1 MSDKSL
7 LPRRIAGRNV
17 EKSPLGVHARI
28 SPVTSVVPR
37 SWCHASLEAA
47 VNLDPLGSNARVVK
61 TCCTTATAVAAV
73 AAYIIVDDR
82 SFAPAQP
89 MQPARGNPRVPSPEP
104 LRPFTPP
111 DLSSIPHMDDTPLHN
126 GSGNNNLGGGN
137 TANRAND
144 GGEEETTGPYI
155 VGSPIDLGDID
166 NVDNIGLRLD
176 PITRSSRRRMR
187 EHIELQET
195 GSPDSD
201 VGPVRAENG
210 GSQGDDQPAAQQND
224 GEERII
230 FVNAP
235 HQPAKYKNNHIT
247 TAKYS
252 FLTFIP
258 LFLFEQFRRYSNCFF
273 LFIALMQQIPD
284 VSPTGRWTT
293 LVPLIFILSLSA
305 LKEIVEDV
313 KRHRADDEIN
323 MSEVE
328 VLRDGRWQWIQWR
341 AVAVGDVVKV
351 HNNTFF
357 PADLILLSSSE
368 PQGMSFI
375 ETANLDGE
383 TNLKIRQAHS
393 DTANLLDTA
402 ELTNFRA
409 NIQCEPPNRHLYEF
423 HGVLRETNKQSVA
436 LGPDQLLLRG
446 AVLRNTRW
454 VFGVVIYTGH
464 DTKLMQNNTT
474 TAPLKR
480 SSLDRVINTQTLMLF
495 FILLLLCIL
504 STIFNVVWTNANKDG
519 LWYLG
524 LKEEMSKNFIFN
536 LLTFIIL
543 FNNLIPISLQVTL
556 EVVRFVQATFINMD
570 IEMYHPETDTP
581 AMARTSNLNE
591 ELGIVKYIFTDK
603 TGTLTKNVMEFKRC
617 SVGGRLYD
625 LPNPL
630 NGTSDESTSDSS
642 CELIKDIMEGRSVR
656 DLSNPIDKKK
666 AEHAKILHEFMVMLS
681 VCHTVI
687 PEKIDDSLF
696 YHAASPDER
705 ALVDGARKFNYVFDT
720 RTPNYVEIVALGETQ
735 RYEILNVIEFTSARK
750 RMSVIV
756 KTPEGKIKIFCK
768 GADSVIYERLMS
780 ASLETSDLD
789 SEHVDDFRETT
800 LEHLENFATDGL
812 RTLCFAVADIPENVY
827 QWWRESYHK
836 ASISLRNRESML
848 EQSANF
854 IESKLTLLGATAIE
868 DQLQDQVPETIQ
880 AFIQADI
887 YVWVLTGDK
896 QETAINIG
904 YSCKLI
910 THGMPLYIINE
921 TSLDKTREVII
932 QRCLDFGID
941 LKCQNDVALIID
953 GSTLDY
959 ALSCDIRME
968 FLELCSACKVVICC
982 RVSPI
987 QKAEVVDLI
996 TSNKKAVTLAIGDGA
1011 NDVAM
1016 IQKAH
1021 IGVGISGVEGLQA
1034 ACASDYSI
1042 AQFRFLKRLLFV
1054 HGSWNYSRMCKLI
1067 LYSFYKNICLYV
1079 IELWFA
1085 IYSGWS
1091 GQILFERWSIGLYNV
1106 VFTAAPPLAMGLF
1119 DKVCSAETHLAHP
1132 GLYATKNNG
1141 GSSFNIKVFWV
1152 WIINALIHS
1161 SLLYWLP
1168 LMALKQDVAWANG
1181 RDGGYLLLG
1190 NFVYTYVV
1198 VTVCAKAGLI
1208 INSWTWV
1215 THLATWGSIIL
1226 WFLFILIYSNFWPVL
1241 NVGAVMLGNDKML
1254 FSSPVF
1260 WLGLIL
1266 IPIAVLL
1273 LDVTVKAVKNTVWKS
1288 VTEAAR
1294 ENEIRKSDP
1303 GDIFN
1308 NQDYRSS
1315 LTETA
1320 RLLKNVKSVFTRR
1333 SNAASR
1339 VSVEVE
1345 LSQINELRPLLLRM
1359 LRDADGF
1366 AFSQEEGGSVTQTD
1380 VIRAYDTNLPKPGG
1394 M

>member
-1 MSDKSL
+1 MRATRDY
-7 LPRRIAGRNV
+7 
-17 EKSPLGVHARI
+17 AR
-28 SPVTSVVPR
+28 
-37 SWCHASLEAA
+37 
-47 VNLDPLGSNARVVK
+47 
-61 TCCTTATAVAAV
+61 
-73 AAYIIVDDR
+73 
-82 SFAPAQP
+82 APAQS
-89 MQPARGNPRVPSPEP
+89 MQPTARGNPRLPSPGP

-111 DLSSIPHMDDTPLHN
+111 DLSSIPHMDGTPLHN
-126 GSGNNNLGGGN
+126 SNDSNGNNNNNNNNNNNAHNSG
-137 TANRAND
+137 ASPASNRAND
-144 GGEEETTGPYI
+144 GAQEPTGPFI
-155 VGSPIDLGDID
+155 IGSPIDLGDID

-176 PITRSSRRRMR
+176 PAVRGRRRTR
-187 EHIELQET
+187 EHIELRET
-195 GSPDSD
+195 DLPESTSE

-210 GSQGDDQPAAQQND
+210 GSQGEDQPPTQHGDN
-224 GEERII
+224 EERVI

-252 FLTFIP
+252 FLSFVP

-284 VSPTGRWTT
+284 VSPTGRYTT
-293 LVPLIFILSLSA
+293 LVPLIFILSVSA
-305 LKEIVEDV
+305 LKEIVEDI

-323 MSEVE
+323 MREVE

-341 AVAVGDVVKV
+341 ALAVGDVVKV

-368 PQGMSFI
+368 PQSMSFI

-383 TNLKIRQAHS
+383 TNLKIRQAHP

-402 ELTNFRA
+402 ELMNFRA
-409 NIQCEPPNRHLYEF
+409 NVQCEPPNRHLYEF

-446 AVLRNTRW
+446 AMLRNTRW

-464 DTKLMQNNTT
+464 DTKLMQNNTA

-480 SSLDRVINTQTLMLF
+480 STLDRLINTQILMLF

-504 STIFNVVWTNANKDG
+504 SAIFNVVWTNANKHG

-524 LKEEMSKNFIFN
+524 LKEEMTKNFAFN

-556 EVVRFVQATFINMD
+556 EVVRYVQATFINMD
-570 IEMYHPETDTP
+570 IEMYHAETDTP

-591 ELGIVKYIFTDK
+591 ELGMVNYVFTDK

-617 SVGGRLYD
+617 SVGGKMYD
-625 LPNPL
+625 LPNPIIEEE
-630 NGTSDESTSDSS
+630 GVSESCCD
-642 CELIKDIMEGRSVR
+642 LIEDIVEGRSVR
-656 DLSNPIDKKK
+656 DSSNPIDKKK
-666 AEHAKILHEFMVMLS
+666 AEQAAVLHEFMVMLS

-687 PEKIDDSLF
+687 PEKVDDSII

-720 RTPNYVEIVALGETQ
+720 RTPNYVEIVALGETL

-750 RMSVIV
+750 RMSVVV
-756 KTPEGKIKIFCK
+756 KTPEGKIKILCK
-768 GADSVIYERLMS
+768 GADSVIYERLTPINS
-780 ASLETSDLD
+780 VEISDLD
-789 SEHVDDFRETT
+789 QEHIDDFRQAT
-800 LEHLENFATDGL
+800 LEHLEAFASDGL
-812 RTLCFAVADIPENVY
+812 RTLCFASAEIPENVY

-836 ASISLRNRESML
+836 ALVSTKNREIML
-848 EQSANF
+848 EETANL
-854 IESKLTLLGATAIE
+854 IETKLTLLGATAIE

-880 AFIQADI
+880 ALLQADI
-887 YVWVLTGDK
+887 NVWVLTGDK

-921 TSLDKTREVII
+921 SSLDKTREVII

-941 LKCQNDVALIID
+941 LKCQNDIALIID
-953 GSTLDY
+953 GSTLDF
-959 ALSCDIRME
+959 ALSCDIRMD

-1141 GSSFNIKVFWV
+1141 ESFFNIKVFWI
-1152 WIINALIHS
+1152 WIVNALIHS

-1168 LMALKQDVAWANG
+1168 LLALTQDVVWANG

-1226 WFLFILIYSNFWPVL
+1226 WFLFIFIYSNFWPVL

-1266 IPIAVLL
+1266 IPTAVLL
-1273 LDVTVKAVKNTVWKS
+1273 LDVTVKAVKNTIWKS

-1303 GDIFN
+1303 GVIFN

-1339 VSVEVE
+1339 VNVEVE
-1345 LSQINELRPLLLRM
+1345 LSH
-1359 LRDADGF
+1359 GF

>member
-1 MSDKSL
+1 MPFKNTLRTNRL
-7 LPRRIAGRNV
+7 LV
-17 EKSPLGVHARI
+17 
-28 SPVTSVVPR
+28 
-37 SWCHASLEAA
+37 
-47 VNLDPLGSNARVVK
+47 
-61 TCCTTATAVAAV
+61 
-73 AAYIIVDDR
+73 
-82 SFAPAQP
+82 APARSMP
-89 MQPARGNPRVPSPEP
+89 PPGRGNPRVPSPGP
-104 LRPFTPP
+104 LRPYTPP
-111 DLSSIPHMDDTPLHN
+111 DLSSIPHMDGTPSYNSSDLIHNN
-126 GSGNNNLGGGN
+126 GSLSSPTASNN
-137 TANRAND
+137 TRTD
-144 GGEEETTGPYI
+144 ETSKDNQPNVGPYI
-155 VGSPIDLGDID
+155 VGSPIDLGNID

-176 PITRSSRRRMR
+176 PVLRRNVRGRTR
-187 EHIELQET
+187 EHIELQEAPA
-195 GSPDSD
+195 SELNSE
-201 VGPVRAENG
+201 VGPIRAENG
-210 GSQGDDQPAAQQND
+210 GSQGEDPSSHQYDASD
-224 GEERII
+224 ERVV

-252 FLTFIP
+252 ILSFIP
-258 LFLFEQFRRYSNCFF
+258 MFLFEQFRRYSNCFF
-273 LFIALMQQIPD
+273 LFIAIMQQIPD
-284 VSPTGRWTT
+284 VSPTGRYTT
-293 LVPLIFILSLSA
+293 LVPLLFILSVSA
-305 LKEIVEDV
+305 LKEIVEDI

-323 MSEVE
+323 MREVE

-341 AVAVGDVVKV
+341 NVAVGDVVKV
-351 HNNTFF
+351 HNNNFF

-383 TNLKIRQAHS
+383 TNLKIRQAHT
-393 DTANLLDTA
+393 DTAILLDTA
-402 ELTNFRA
+402 ELMNFRS

-423 HGVLRETNKQSVA
+423 HGVLRETNKQSVP

-446 AVLRNTRW
+446 AMLRNTKW
-454 VFGVVIYTGH
+454 IFGVVIYTGH

-480 SSLDRVINTQTLMLF
+480 STLDRLTNTQILMLF
-495 FILLLLCIL
+495 FMLILLCLL
-504 STIFNVVWTNANKDG
+504 SAIFNVIWTNSNNTG

-524 LKEEMSKNFIFN
+524 LNEEMTKNFVFN

-543 FNNLIPISLQVTL
+543 YNNLIPISLQVTL

-570 IEMYHPETDTP
+570 IEMYHAETDTP

-591 ELGIVKYIFTDK
+591 ELGMVNYVFTDK

-617 SVGGRLYD
+617 SVGGKIYD
-625 LPNPL
+625 FPNPTA
-630 NGTSDESTSDSS
+630 GIDSPGVS
-642 CELIKDIMEGRSVR
+642 NSELVKDIIEGRAMKGSSR
-656 DLSNPIDKKK
+656 PTDKKK
-666 AEHAKILHEFMVMLS
+666 YNHSIILHDFMIMLS

-687 PEKIDDSLF
+687 PEKIDNRII

-705 ALVDGARKFNYVFDT
+705 ALVDGARKYSYVFDT
-720 RTPNYVEIVALGETQ
+720 RTPAYVEIIALGERQ

-750 RMSVIV
+750 RMSIIV
-756 KTPEGKIKIFCK
+756 RTPTGKIKLLCK
-768 GADSVIYERLMS
+768 GADSVIYERLNPRS
-780 ASLETSDLD
+780 PSV
-789 SEHVDDFRETT
+789 SEDDFRQTT
-800 LEHLENFATDGL
+800 LEHLEIFATDGL
-812 RTLCFAVADIPENVY
+812 RTLCFASTEVPENLY
-827 QWWRESYHK
+827 QRWRDTYHN
-836 ASISLRNRESML
+836 ASISMTDRESKL
-848 EQSANF
+848 DHAANL
-854 IESKLTLLGATAIE
+854 IENNLTLLGATAIE
-868 DQLQDQVPETIQ
+868 DQLQDEVPETLQ
-880 AFIQADI
+880 ALLRADI
-887 YVWVLTGDK
+887 NVWVLTGDK

-904 YSCKLI
+904 YSCRLI

-921 TSLDKTREVII
+921 TSLDKTREII
-932 QRCLDFGID
+932 VQRCQDFGDDLKHQNEVALVIDGNTLDF
-941 LKCQNDVALIID
+941 
-953 GSTLDY
+953 
-959 ALSCDIRME
+959 ALSCDIRMD
-968 FLELCSACKVVICC
+968 FLDLCSACKVVICC
-982 RVSPI
+982 RVSPM

-996 TSNKKAVTLAIGDGA
+996 TNNKKAVTLAIGDGA

-1132 GLYATKNNG
+1132 GLYATKNTG
-1141 GSSFNIKVFWV
+1141 ESSFNIKVFWV

-1168 LMALKQDVAWANG
+1168 LMVLKQDVVWSNG
-1181 RDGGYLLLG
+1181 KDGGYLLLG

-1198 VTVCAKAGLI
+1198 VTVCGKAGLI

-1215 THLATWGSIIL
+1215 THAATWGSIIL
-1226 WFLFILIYSNFWPVL
+1226 WFLFIFIYSNFWPVL
-1241 NVGAVMLGNDKML
+1241 NVGAVMLGNDRML

-1266 IPIAVLL
+1266 IPSAVLL
-1273 LDVTVKAVKNTVWKS
+1273 LDVTAKAVKNTVWKS
-1288 VTEAAR
+1288 VTAAAR

-1308 NQDYRSS
+1308 GQDYRSS

-1333 SNAASR
+1333 SNATSR
-1339 VSVEVE
+1339 ANVEVE
-1345 LSQINELRPLLLRM
+1345 LSH
-1359 LRDADGF
+1359 GF

>member
-1 MSDKSL
+1 MQPS
-7 LPRRIAGRNV
+7 
-17 EKSPLGVHARI
+17 ARGI
-28 SPVTSVVPR
+28 PSPV
-37 SWCHASLEAA
+37 
-47 VNLDPLGSNARVVK
+47 
-61 TCCTTATAVAAV
+61 
-73 AAYIIVDDR
+73 
-82 SFAPAQP
+82 
-89 MQPARGNPRVPSPEP
+89 P

-111 DLSSIPHMDDTPLHN
+111 DLSSIPHMDDSP
-126 GSGNNNLGGGN
+126 
-137 TANRAND
+137 TAEQTAESCNAQ
-144 GGEEETTGPYI
+144 EVVESTESGPYI

-166 NVDNIGLRLD
+166 NVDNIGIRLD
-176 PITRSSRRRMR
+176 NLARGRSRTR

-195 GSPDSD
+195 DPSD
-201 VGPVRAENG
+201 INSQAGPIRTENG
-210 GSQGDDQPAAQQND
+210 GSQCGDQPPNPHDDQN
-224 GEERII
+224 ERVV

-235 HQPAKYKNNHIT
+235 HQPAKYRNNHIT

-252 FLTFIP
+252 LLSFIP
-258 LFLFEQFRRYSNCFF
+258 MFLFEQFRRYSNCFF

-284 VSPTGRWTT
+284 VSPTGRYTT
-293 LVPLIFILSLSA
+293 LVPLIFILSVSA
-305 LKEIVEDV
+305 LKEIVEDI

-323 MSEVE
+323 MREVE

-341 AVAVGDVVKV
+341 SIAVGDVVKV
-351 HNNTFF
+351 HNNNFF
-357 PADLILLSSSE
+357 PADLVLLSSSE

-383 TNLKIRQAHS
+383 TNLKIRQAHPE
-393 DTANLLDTA
+393 TANLLDTM
-402 ELTNFRA
+402 EMMSFRA

-423 HGVLRETNKQSVA
+423 NGVLRETSKQSVS

-446 AVLRNTRW
+446 AMLRNTRW
-454 VFGVVIYTGH
+454 IFGVVIYTGH
-464 DTKLMQNNTT
+464 DTKLMQNNTA

-480 SSLDRVINTQTLMLF
+480 STLDRMTNTQILMLF
-495 FILLLLCIL
+495 FILLLLCLL
-504 STIFNVVWTNANKDG
+504 SAIFNVVWTNAKKKG

-524 LKEEMSKNFIFN
+524 LEEEMTKNFAFN

-556 EVVRFVQATFINMD
+556 EVVRFIQATFINMD
-570 IEMYHPETDTP
+570 IEMYHAETDTP

-591 ELGIVKYIFTDK
+591 ELGMVNYVFTDK
-603 TGTLTKNVMEFKRC
+603 TGTLTRNVMEFKQC
-617 SVGGRLYD
+617 SIGGKIYD
-625 LPNPL
+625 LPIPIS
-630 NGTSDESTSDSS
+630 SDESSASRPNS
-642 CELIKDIMEGRSVR
+642 ELVGDLLDGRSIKDPVSIS
-656 DLSNPIDKKK
+656 DKRKMN
-666 AEHAKILHEFMVMLS
+666 HAAILHEFMVMLS

-687 PEKIDDSLF
+687 PEKIDDRII

-705 ALVDGARKFNYVFDT
+705 ALVDGAQKYNYVFDT
-720 RTPNYVEIVALGETQ
+720 RTPAYVEIVALDERL

-756 KTPEGKIKIFCK
+756 KTPEGKIKLFCK
-768 GADSVIYERLMS
+768 GADSVIYERLVPK
-780 ASLETSDLD
+780 SLESQEMEQDGL
-789 SEHVDDFRETT
+789 DDFREIT
-800 LEHLENFATDGL
+800 LEHLETFASDGL
-812 RTLCFAVADIPENVY
+812 RTLCFAFADIPDSLYRRWQETYHNASLSLSDREQKIEN
-827 QWWRESYHK
+827 
-836 ASISLRNRESML
+836 AADL
-848 EQSANF
+848 
-854 IESKLTLLGATAIE
+854 IETKLTLLGATAIE
-868 DQLQDQVPETIQ
+868 DQLQDKVPETIE
-880 AFIQADI
+880 ALLQADI
-887 YVWVLTGDK
+887 NVWVLTGDK

-921 TSLDKTREVII
+921 VSLDKTREVII

-941 LKCQNDVALIID
+941 LKCQNEVALIID
-953 GSTLDY
+953 GNTLDH
-959 ALSCDIRME
+959 ALSCDIRMD

-982 RVSPI
+982 RVSPM

-996 TSNKKAVTLAIGDGA
+996 THNKKAVTLAIGDGA

-1085 IYSGWS
+1085 IDSGWS

-1141 GSSFNIKVFWV
+1141 ASSFNIKVFWI
-1152 WIINALIHS
+1152 WIINALLHS

-1168 LMALKQDVAWANG
+1168 LLALKQDVIWANG
-1181 RDGGYLLLG
+1181 RDGGYLVLG
-1190 NFVYTYVV
+1190 NFVYTYVI
-1198 VTVCAKAGLI
+1198 VTVCGKAGLTM
-1208 INSWTWV
+1208 NSWTWL
-1215 THLATWGSIIL
+1215 THLATWGSILL
-1226 WFLFILIYSNFWPVL
+1226 WFLFILIYSNFWPAL
-1241 NVGAVMLGNDKML
+1241 NVGAVMLGNDRMI

-1266 IPIAVLL
+1266 IPCAVLL
-1273 LDVTVKAVKNTVWKS
+1273 LDVTVKAVKNTIWKS

-1303 GDIFN
+1303 GEILSS
-1308 NQDYRSS
+1308 QDYRSS

-1333 SNAASR
+1333 SNAATR
-1339 VSVEVE
+1339 VNVEVE
-1345 LSQINELRPLLLRM
+1345 LSPLNDWRPLLLRM
-1359 LRDADGF
+1359 LRVADGF

>member
-1 MSDKSL
+1 MRRRDDCCNCNPREKNEVEFDL
-7 LPRRIAGRNV
+7 LKLP
-17 EKSPLGVHARI
+17 VHPMQPTLRGD
-28 SPVTSVVPR
+28 PQVP
-37 SWCHASLEAA
+37 
-47 VNLDPLGSNARVVK
+47 NLDPLH
-61 TCCTTATAVAAV
+61 
-73 AAYIIVDDR
+73 
-82 SFAPAQP
+82 
-89 MQPARGNPRVPSPEP
+89 
-104 LRPFTPP
+104 PFTPS
-111 DLSSIPHMDDTPLHN
+111 DLSSIPHMDGSPTPTSIQL
-126 GSGNNNLGGGN
+126 NNLSSSTVN
-137 TANRAND
+137 NSTD
-144 GGEEETTGPYI
+144 PTLDPGPYI
-155 VGSPIDLGDID
+155 VGSPIDLGNID
-166 NVDNIGLRLD
+166 NVDNIGLQVGS
-176 PITRSSRRRMR
+176 IRRGRGRTR

-195 GSPDSD
+195 GSPESEVS
-201 VGPVRAENG
+201 VGGNRAENG
-210 GSQGDDQPAAQQND
+210 TSSSEDRPVVVQEDH
-224 GEERII
+224 EERIV

-252 FLTFIP
+252 LLSFIP
-258 LFLFEQFRRYSNCFF
+258 SFLFEQFRRYSNCFF

-284 VSPTGRWTT
+284 VSPTGRYTT
-293 LVPLIFILSLSA
+293 LVPLIFILSVSA
-305 LKEIVEDV
+305 LKEIVEDF

-323 MSEVE
+323 MREVE

-341 AVAVGDVVKV
+341 NVAVGDVVKV
-351 HNNTFF
+351 HNNNFF

-383 TNLKIRQAHS
+383 TNLKIRQAHPETAMLI
-393 DTANLLDTA
+393 DTV
-402 ELTNFRA
+402 ELMNFRS

-423 HGVLRETNKQSVA
+423 NGVLRETNKQSVS

-446 AVLRNTRW
+446 AILRNTKW
-454 VFGVVIYTGH
+454 VFGAVIYTGH
-464 DTKLMQNNTT
+464 DTKLMQNNTA

-480 SSLDRVINTQTLMLF
+480 STLDRLTNTQVLMLF
-495 FILLLLCIL
+495 FILLLLCL
-504 STIFNVVWTNANKDG
+504 FSAVFNVFWTEMNEEG

-524 LKEEMSKNFIFN
+524 LKLKHEAIVKKFAFN

-556 EVVRFVQATFINMD
+556 EVVRYVQATFINMD
-570 IEMYHPETDTP
+570 IEMYHAETDTP

-591 ELGIVKYIFTDK
+591 ELGMVNYVFTDK

-617 SVGGRLYD
+617 SIAGKIYD
-625 LPNPL
+625 LPSSTEPGCSSYDCDLVKNITEWRIKPDST
-630 NGTSDESTSDSS
+630 NVINTKNAITS
-642 CELIKDIMEGRSVR
+642 
-656 DLSNPIDKKK
+656 
-666 AEHAKILHEFMVMLS
+666 AILHEFMIMLS
-681 VCHTVI
+681 ICHTVI
-687 PEKIDDSLF
+687 PEKINDEII

-705 ALVDGARKFNYVFDT
+705 ALVDGARRFGYVFDT
-720 RTPNYVEIVALGETQ
+720 RTPSYVEIVALGERL
-735 RYEILNVIEFTSARK
+735 RYEILNVIEFTSTRK

-768 GADSVIYERLMS
+768 GADSVIYERL
-780 ASLETSDLD
+780 ASKPTEINDVELE
-789 SEHVDDFRETT
+789 VGDDFRQST
-800 LEHLENFATDGL
+800 LDHLESFATEGL
-812 RTLCFAVADIPENVY
+812 RTLCFASADIPDNRYE
-827 QWWRESYHK
+827 WWSEIYHK
-836 ASISLRNRESML
+836 AEISMSTRDSKL
-848 EQSANF
+848 EEAANL
-854 IESKLTLLGATAIE
+854 IETKLTLLGATAIE
-868 DQLQDQVPETIQ
+868 DHLQDQVPETLQ
-880 AFIQADI
+880 ALIQADI
-887 YVWVLTGDK
+887 NVWVLTGDK

-904 YSCKLI
+904 YSCRLI
-910 THGMPLYIINE
+910 TQSMPLIIVNE
-921 TSLDKTREVII
+921 SSLDKTRDVII
-932 QRCLDFGID
+932 QHCADFGQD
-941 LKCQNDVALIID
+941 LRCQNDVGLVID
-953 GSTLDY
+953 GNSLKY
-959 ALSCDIRME
+959 ALSCDLRRD
-968 FLELCSACKVVICC
+968 FLDLCTSCKVVICC
-982 RVSPI
+982 RVSPM
-987 QKAEVVDLI
+987 QKAEVVDLV
-996 TSNKKAVTLAIGDGA
+996 TSNTKAVTLAIGDGA

-1042 AQFRFLKRLLFV
+1042 AQFCYLKRLLFV

-1132 GLYATKNNG
+1132 RLYAAKNTNE
-1141 GSSFNIKVFWV
+1141 STFNIKVFWV

-1161 SLLYWLP
+1161 SLLYWLS
-1168 LMALKQDVAWANG
+1168 LLALEQDVIWANG
-1181 RDGGYLLLG
+1181 RDGGYIILG

-1198 VTVCAKAGLI
+1198 VTVCVKAGLI
-1208 INSWTWV
+1208 TNSWTWV

-1254 FSSPVF
+1254 FTSPVF

-1266 IPIAVLL
+1266 IPTAVLL
-1273 LDVTVKAVKNTVWKS
+1273 VDVTVKAVTNTMFKS
-1288 VTEAAR
+1288 LTEAAR
-1294 ENEIRKSDP
+1294 EQEIKKSDP
-1303 GDIFN
+1303 GDLFT

-1333 SNAASR
+1333 SNAATR
-1339 VSVEVE
+1339 VNVEVE
-1345 LSQINELRPLLLRM
+1345 LSH
-1359 LRDADGF
+1359 GF

>member
-1 MSDKSL
+1 
-7 LPRRIAGRNV
+7 
-17 EKSPLGVHARI
+17 
-28 SPVTSVVPR
+28 
-37 SWCHASLEAA
+37 
-47 VNLDPLGSNARVVK
+47 
-61 TCCTTATAVAAV
+61 
-73 AAYIIVDDR
+73 
-82 SFAPAQP
+82 
-89 MQPARGNPRVPSPEP
+89 MQPTARGSPRVPSPGS
-104 LRPFTPP
+104 LRPYTPP
-111 DLSSIPHMDDTPLHN
+111 DLSSIPHMDGTPSQ
-126 GSGNNNLGGGN
+126 GSGVRSNSSSASG
-137 TANRAND
+137 RRKD
-144 GGEEETTGPYI
+144 GTQEQQTTTTGPYI
-155 VGSPIDLGDID
+155 IGSPIDLGSID
-166 NVDNIGLRLD
+166 NVDNIGLRIEAL
-176 PITRSSRRRMR
+176 PRGRRRTR
-187 EHIELQET
+187 EHIELQEAAT
-195 GSPDSD
+195 GRSSSE
-201 VGPVRAENG
+201 VGPIMVF
-210 GSQGDDQPAAQQND
+210 
-224 GEERII
+224 I
-230 FVNAP
+230 NAP
-235 HQPAKYKNNHIT
+235 HQPAKYKNNRIS

-252 FLTFIP
+252 LLSFVP
-258 LFLFEQFRRYSNCFF
+258 MFLFEQFRRYSNCFF

-284 VSPTGRWTT
+284 VSPTGRYTT
-293 LVPLIFILSLSA
+293 LVPLIFILSVSA
-305 LKEIVEDV
+305 LKEIVEDI

-323 MSEVE
+323 MREVE
-328 VLRDGRWQWIQWR
+328 VLRYGRWQWIQWR
-341 AVAVGDVVKV
+341 RVAVGDVVKV
-351 HNNTFF
+351 RNNNFF

-368 PQGMSFI
+368 PQGISFI

-383 TNLKIRQAHS
+383 TNLKIRQAHP
-393 DTANLLDTA
+393 DTASLLDTT
-402 ELTNFRA
+402 ELTNFHA

-423 HGVLRETNKQSVA
+423 HGMLRETNKQSVA
-436 LGPDQLLLRG
+436 LGPDQVLLRG
-446 AVLRNTRW
+446 AMLRNTRW

-480 SSLDRVINTQTLMLF
+480 STLDRMTNTQILMLF
-495 FILLLLCIL
+495 FILLLLCLL
-504 STIFNVVWTNANKDG
+504 SAIFNVLWTRSSEG

-524 LKEEMSKNFIFN
+524 LKEEMTKKFVKNFIFN

-570 IEMYHPETDTP
+570 IEMYHAETDTP

-591 ELGIVKYIFTDK
+591 ELGMVNYVFTDK

-617 SVGGRLYD
+617 SIGGKLYD
-625 LPNPL
+625 LPIPS
-630 NGTSDESTSDSS
+630 NGDEGGSNINS
-642 CELIKDIMEGRSVR
+642 ELIKDITEGRSVQDSSR
-656 DLSNPIDKKK
+656 PADKKVSN
-666 AEHAKILHEFMVMLS
+666 HAKVAHEFMIMLS

-687 PEKIDDSLF
+687 PEKIDDTII

-705 ALVDGARKFNYVFDT
+705 ALVDGARKFNYVCDT
-720 RTPNYVEIVALGETQ
+720 RTPTYVEVIALGERL
-735 RYEILNVIEFTSARK
+735 RYEILHVIEFTSARK

-756 KTPEGKIKIFCK
+756 KTPEGKIKLLCK
-768 GADSVIYERLMS
+768 GADSVIYERLCPAPVENS
-780 ASLETSDLD
+780 DPDQVSL
-789 SEHVDDFRETT
+789 DDFRDVT
-800 LEHLENFATDGL
+800 LEQLEMFATEGL
-812 RTLCFAVADIPENVY
+812 RTLCFAVADVPDNFY
-827 QWWRESYHK
+827 QWWRETYHN
-836 ASISLRNRESML
+836 ATISLGNRENMI
-848 EQSANF
+848 ENAANL
-854 IESKLTLLGATAIE
+854 IETKLRLLGATAIE

-880 AFIQADI
+880 ALLQADI
-887 YVWVLTGDK
+887 NVWVLTGDK

-904 YSCKLI
+904 YSCRLI
-910 THGMPLYIINE
+910 TQGMPLYIINE
-921 TSLDKTREVII
+921 QSLDKTRDVII

-953 GSTLDY
+953 GNTLEY
-959 ALSCDIRME
+959 ALSCDIRMD
-968 FLELCSACKVVICC
+968 FLDLCSSCKVVICC
-982 RVSPI
+982 RVSPM

-996 TSNKKAVTLAIGDGA
+996 TSNKKVVTLAIGDGA

-1085 IYSGWS
+1085 ICSGWS

-1132 GLYATKNNG
+1132 GLYATKNSG
-1141 GSSFNIKVFWV
+1141 LSSFNIKVFWV
-1152 WIINALIHS
+1152 WIANALIHS
-1161 SLLYWLP
+1161 SLLYWLS
-1168 LMALKQDVAWANG
+1168 LMVLKEGVVWSNG
-1181 RDGGYLLLG
+1181 RDGGYIVLG

-1215 THLATWGSIIL
+1215 THLATWGSILL
-1226 WFLFILIYSNFWPVL
+1226 WFLFIFIYSNFWPVL
-1241 NVGAVMLGNDKML
+1241 NVGAVMLGNDRML

-1260 WLGLIL
+1260 WLGLVL
-1266 IPIAVLL
+1266 IPLAVLL
-1273 LDVTVKAVKNTVWKS
+1273 LDVTVRAVKNTVWKS
-1288 VTEAAR
+1288 VTAAAR

-1308 NQDYRSS
+1308 SHDYRSS

-1320 RLLKNVKSVFTRR
+1320 RLLKNVKSVFSRR
-1333 SNAASR
+1333 SNAASS
-1339 VSVEVE
+1339 VNVEVE
-1345 LSQINELRPLLLRM
+1345 LSH
-1359 LRDADGF
+1359 GF

>member
-1 MSDKSL
+1 MRIRDL
-7 LPRRIAGRNV
+7 TRRA
-17 EKSPLGVHARI
+17 AR
-28 SPVTSVVPR
+28 
-37 SWCHASLEAA
+37 
-47 VNLDPLGSNARVVK
+47 
-61 TCCTTATAVAAV
+61 
-73 AAYIIVDDR
+73 
-82 SFAPAQP
+82 APAQS
-89 MQPARGNPRVPSPEP
+89 MQPARRNPRVPSPEP

-111 DLSSIPHMDDTPLHN
+111 DLSSIPHMDGTPLHN
-126 GSGNNNLGGGN
+126 GSGNNNGGN
-137 TANRAND
+137 GNSGNASPAVNRAND
-144 GGEEETTGPYI
+144 GAQQESTGPFI

-176 PITRSSRRRMR
+176 PVRRSSRRRAR

-210 GSQGDDQPAAQQND
+210 GSQGDDQLAGQQND
-224 GEERII
+224 GEERVI

-235 HQPAKYKNNHIT
+235 HQPAKYRNNHVT

-252 FLTFIP
+252 FLSFVP

-293 LVPLIFILSLSA
+293 LVPLIFILSVSA

-313 KRHRADDEIN
+313 KRHRADDETN
-323 MSEVE
+323 MREVE
-328 VLRDGRWQWIQWR
+328 VLREGRWQWIQWR
-341 AVAVGDVVKV
+341 AIAVGDVVKV

-357 PADLILLSSSE
+357 PADLIMLSSSE

-402 ELTNFRA
+402 ELMNFHA

-446 AVLRNTRW
+446 AMLRNTRW

-464 DTKLMQNNTT
+464 DTKLMQNNTA

-480 SSLDRVINTQTLMLF
+480 STLDRLINTQTLMLF

-504 STIFNVVWTNANKDG
+504 SAIFNAVWTNANKEG

-524 LKEEMSKNFIFN
+524 LQEEMTKNFAFN

-570 IEMYHPETDTP
+570 IEMYHPETNTP

-625 LPNPL
+625 LPNPS
-630 NGTSDESTSDSS
+630 NGHGSTSDSN
-642 CELIKDIMEGRSVR
+642 CDLIKDILEGRAVR
-656 DLSNPIDKKK
+656 DPSNPIDKKK
-666 AEHAKILHEFMVMLS
+666 AEHAAILHEFMVMLS

-687 PEKIDDSLF
+687 PEKIDDSII

-705 ALVDGARKFNYVFDT
+705 ALVDGARNFNYVFDM
-720 RTPNYVEIVALGETQ
+720 RTPSYVEIKALGETQ

-768 GADSVIYERLMS
+768 GADSAIYERLMS

-789 SEHVDDFRETT
+789 LEHADDFRETT
-800 LEHLENFATDGL
+800 LEHLEAFATDGL
-812 RTLCFAVADIPENVY
+812 RTLCFASAEIPENVY

-836 ASISLRNRESML
+836 ASISVRNRETML
-848 EQSANF
+848 DQAANF

-887 YVWVLTGDK
+887 HVWVLTGDK
-896 QETAINIG
+896 QETALNIG

-921 TSLDKTREVII
+921 SSLDKTREVII

-941 LKCQNDVALIID
+941 LKCKNEVALIID

-1141 GSSFNIKVFWV
+1141 ESFFNIKVFWV
-1152 WIINALIHS
+1152 WIINGLIHS

-1241 NVGAVMLGNDKML
+1241 NVGAVMLGNDRML

-1266 IPIAVLL
+1266 IPTAVLL
-1273 LDVTVKAVKNTVWKS
+1273 LDVTVKAVRNTIWKS

-1294 ENEIRKSDP
+1294 ENEIKKSDP

-1315 LTETA
+1315 RSTKQWLNRYWTLICP
-1320 RLLKNVKSVFTRR
+1320 RRRR
-1333 SNAASR
+1333 SRLRVFPFVARGSWFTHRSEHASTAT
-1339 VSVEVE
+1339 
-1345 LSQINELRPLLLRM
+1345 LQI
-1359 LRDADGF
+1359 
-1366 AFSQEEGGSVTQTD
+1366 SYS
-1380 VIRAYDTNLPKPGG
+1380 
-1394 M
+1394 

>member
-1 MSDKSL
+1 M
-7 LPRRIAGRNV
+7 A
-17 EKSPLGVHARI
+17 PL
-28 SPVTSVVPR
+28 R
-37 SWCHASLEAA
+37 S
-47 VNLDPLGSNARVVK
+47 
-61 TCCTTATAVAAV
+61 
-73 AAYIIVDDR
+73 
-82 SFAPAQP
+82 
-89 MQPARGNPRVPSPEP
+89 MQPTARGSPQVPSSGL

-111 DLSSIPHMDDTPLHN
+111 DLSSIPHMDGTPPQN
-126 GSGNNNLGGGN
+126 SGVRNSSSSVSGQ
-137 TANRAND
+137 TND
-144 GGEEETTGPYI
+144 GAQQQSGPYI
-155 VGSPIDLGDID
+155 IGSPIDLGNID
-166 NVDNIGLRLD
+166 NVDNIGLRIDSLTTG
-176 PITRSSRRRMR
+176 IESRRTR
-187 EHIELQET
+187 EHIELQEA
-195 GSPDSD
+195 GVHERSSE
-201 VGPVRAENG
+201 VGPIRAENG
-210 GSQGDDQPAAQQND
+210 ASQGDDQRSSYQHD
-224 GEERII
+224 SSEERVVFI
-230 FVNAP
+230 NAP
-235 HQPAKYKNNHIT
+235 QQPAKYNNNRIS

-252 FLTFIP
+252 LLSFIP
-258 LFLFEQFRRYSNCFF
+258 MFLFEQFRRYSNCFF

-284 VSPTGRWTT
+284 VSPTGRYTT
-293 LVPLIFILSLSA
+293 LVPLIFILSVSA
-305 LKEIVEDV
+305 LKEIVEDI

-323 MSEVE
+323 MREVE
-328 VLRDGRWQWIQWR
+328 VLRDGHWQWIQWR
-341 AVAVGDVVKV
+341 NIAVGDVVKV
-351 HNNTFF
+351 HNNKFF

-383 TNLKIRQAHS
+383 TNLKIRQAHP
-393 DTANLLDTA
+393 DTASLLDTV
-402 ELTNFRA
+402 ELMNFRA
-409 NIQCEPPNRHLYEF
+409 NIQCEPPNRQLYEF
-423 HGVLRETNKQSVA
+423 NGVLRETNKQPVA
-436 LGPDQLLLRG
+436 LGPDQVLPRG
-446 AVLRNTRW
+446 AMLRNTRW

-480 SSLDRVINTQTLMLF
+480 STLDRLTNTQILMLF
-495 FILLLLCIL
+495 FILLLLCLL
-504 STIFNVVWTNANKDG
+504 SAIFNVLWTRANSYG

-524 LKEEMSKNFIFN
+524 LQEEMTKNFAFN
-536 LLTFIIL
+536 LLTFMIL

-556 EVVRFVQATFINMD
+556 EVVRFIQATFINMD
-570 IEMYHPETDTP
+570 IEMYHAETDTP

-591 ELGIVKYIFTDK
+591 ELGIVNYVFTDK

-617 SVGGRLYD
+617 SVGGKLYD
-625 LPNPL
+625 LPNPNI
-630 NGTSDESTSDSS
+630 NGNEVATSINS
-642 CELIKDIMEGRSVR
+642 ELIRDIVEGRSVQDSSR
-656 DLSNPIDKKK
+656 PVDKKAANHEK
-666 AEHAKILHEFMVMLS
+666 VVHEFMIMLS

-687 PEKIDDSLF
+687 PEKIDETVI

-720 RTPNYVEIVALGETQ
+720 RTPAYVEIIALGERL

-756 KTPEGKIKIFCK
+756 KTPDGKIKLFCK
-768 GADSVIYERLMS
+768 GADSVIYERLCPAPLDNNDLEQS
-780 ASLETSDLD
+780 SL
-789 SEHVDDFRETT
+789 DDFRDVT
-800 LEHLENFATDGL
+800 LEHLEAFASEGL
-812 RTLCFAVADIPENVY
+812 RTLCFAVADIPDNFY
-827 QWWRESYHK
+827 QWWRETYHN
-836 ASISLRNRESML
+836 ATISLGNRESMI
-848 EQSANF
+848 ENAANL
-854 IESKLTLLGATAIE
+854 IETKLRLLGATAIE

-880 AFIQADI
+880 ALLQADI
-887 YVWVLTGDK
+887 NVWVLTGDK

-921 TSLDKTREVII
+921 SSLDKTREVII

-953 GSTLDY
+953 GNTLDF
-959 ALSCDIRME
+959 ALSCDIRMD
-968 FLELCSACKVVICC
+968 FLDLCSSCKVVICC
-982 RVSPI
+982 RVSPM

-996 TSNKKAVTLAIGDGA
+996 TSNKKVVTLAIGDGA

-1119 DKVCSAETHLAHP
+1119 DKVCSAETHLSHP
-1132 GLYATKNNG
+1132 GLYATKNTG
-1141 GSSFNIKVFWV
+1141 ESSFNFKVFWM
-1152 WIINALIHS
+1152 WIANALIHS
-1161 SLLYWLP
+1161 SLLYWLS
-1168 LMALKQDVAWANG
+1168 LLALKEGVIWANG
-1181 RDGGYLLLG
+1181 RDGGYIVLG

-1198 VTVCAKAGLI
+1198 VTVCGKAGLI

-1215 THLATWGSIIL
+1215 THLATWGSIML

-1241 NVGAVMLGNDKML
+1241 NVGAVMLGNDRML

-1260 WLGLIL
+1260 WLGLVL
-1266 IPIAVLL
+1266 IPAAVLL
-1273 LDVTVKAVKNTVWKS
+1273 VDVTVKAVKNTIWKS
-1288 VTEAAR
+1288 VTAAAR

-1308 NQDYRSS
+1308 SHDYRSS
-1315 LTETA
+1315 PVHAIAELA
-1320 RLLKNVKSVFTRR
+1320 RY
-1333 SNAASR
+1333 
-1339 VSVEVE
+1339 
-1345 LSQINELRPLLLRM
+1345 
-1359 LRDADGF
+1359 GF

>member
-1 MSDKSL
+1 MRTRDY
-7 LPRRIAGRNV
+7 
-17 EKSPLGVHARI
+17 AR
-28 SPVTSVVPR
+28 
-37 SWCHASLEAA
+37 
-47 VNLDPLGSNARVVK
+47 
-61 TCCTTATAVAAV
+61 
-73 AAYIIVDDR
+73 
-82 SFAPAQP
+82 APAQS
-89 MQPARGNPRVPSPEP
+89 MQPIARGNPRVPSPGP

-111 DLSSIPHMDDTPLHN
+111 DLSSIPHMDGTPLHN
-126 GSGNNNLGGGN
+126 NNVSNNGNDNDVRNN
-137 TANRAND
+137 ASPASNRAND
-144 GGEEETTGPYI
+144 GAQQESAGPFI
-155 VGSPIDLGDID
+155 IGSPIDLGDID
-166 NVDNIGLRLD
+166 NVDNIGLRVD
-176 PITRSSRRRMR
+176 PVTRSSSRRRAR

-195 GSPDSD
+195 GSPESTSE
-201 VGPVRAENG
+201 VGPGRAENG
-210 GSQGDDQPAAQQND
+210 GPQDDDQSPQYNE
-224 GEERII
+224 GEGRVI
-230 FVNAP
+230 FINAP

-252 FLTFIP
+252 FLSFIP

-293 LVPLIFILSLSA
+293 LVPLIFILSVSA

-323 MSEVE
+323 MREVE
-328 VLRDGRWQWIQWR
+328 VLRDGHWEWIHWH

-357 PADLILLSSSE
+357 PADLVLLSSSE
-368 PQGMSFI
+368 PQGMCFI

-383 TNLKIRQAHS
+383 TNLKIRQAHP

-402 ELTNFRA
+402 ELMNFRA
-409 NIQCEPPNRHLYEF
+409 NVQCEPPNRHLYEF

-446 AVLRNTRW
+446 AMLRNTRW

-464 DTKLMQNNTT
+464 DTKLMQNNNA

-480 SSLDRVINTQTLMLF
+480 STLDRLINTQILMLF

-504 STIFNVVWTNANKDG
+504 SAIFNILWTNANRDG

-524 LKEEMSKNFIFN
+524 LQEEMTKNFAFN

-570 IEMYHPETDTP
+570 IEMYHAETDTP

-591 ELGIVKYIFTDK
+591 ELGMVNYIFTDK

-617 SVGGRLYD
+617 SVGGKLYD
-625 LPNPL
+625 LPNPS
-630 NGTSDESTSDSS
+630 NEHESTSDSS
-642 CELIKDIMEGRSVR
+642 CELIRDIVEGRSVR
-656 DLSNPIDKKK
+656 DSSNPIDKKK
-666 AEHAKILHEFMVMLS
+666 AEHAAVLHEFMVMLS

-687 PEKIDDSLF
+687 PEKIDDSII

-720 RTPNYVEIVALGETQ
+720 RTPSYVEIIALGETL

-750 RMSVIV
+750 RMSVV
-756 KTPEGKIKIFCK
+756 VRTPEGKIKIFCK
-768 GADSVIYERLMS
+768 GADSVIYERLTPI
-780 ASLETSDLD
+780 SLETNDLD
-789 SEHVDDFRETT
+789 QEHKDDFREVT
-800 LEHLENFATDGL
+800 LEHLEMFATEGL
-812 RTLCFAVADIPENVY
+812 RTLCFAAAEIPENVY
-827 QWWRESYHK
+827 QWWCESYHK
-836 ASISLRNRESML
+836 ASISIINRENML
-848 EQSANF
+848 EQAANL
-854 IESKLTLLGATAIE
+854 IETKLTLLGATAIE
-868 DQLQDQVPETIQ
+868 DQLQDEVPETIQ
-880 AFIQADI
+880 ALLQADI
-887 YVWVLTGDK
+887 NIWVLTGDK

-910 THGMPLYIINE
+910 THGMPLYVINE

-953 GSTLDY
+953 GSTLEY
-959 ALSCDIRME
+959 ALSCDIRMD
-968 FLELCSACKVVICC
+968 FVELCSACKVVICC

-987 QKAEVVDLI
+987 QKAEVVGLI
-996 TSNKKAVTLAIGDGA
+996 TNNNKKAVTLAIGDGA

-1119 DKVCSAETHLAHP
+1119 DKVCSAETRLAHP
-1132 GLYATKNNG
+1132 ALYATKNNG
-1141 GSSFNIKVFWV
+1141 DSFLSIRIFWI
-1152 WIINALIHS
+1152 WITNALFHS
-1161 SLLYWLP
+1161 ALLYWLP
-1168 LMALKQDVAWANG
+1168 LMALKQDVAWGNG

-1198 VTVCAKAGLI
+1198 VTVCGKAGLI

-1241 NVGAVMLGNDKML
+1241 NVGAVMLGNDRML

-1266 IPIAVLL
+1266 IPTAVLL
-1273 LDVTVKAVKNTVWKS
+1273 VDVTVNAVMNTVWKS
-1288 VTEAAR
+1288 VTETAR
-1294 ENEIRKSDP
+1294 ENEIRTSDP
-1303 GDIFN
+1303 GDVFN

-1315 LTETA
+1315 PVHAIADIA
-1320 RLLKNVKSVFTRR
+1320 RY
-1333 SNAASR
+1333 
-1339 VSVEVE
+1339 
-1345 LSQINELRPLLLRM
+1345 
-1359 LRDADGF
+1359 GF

>member
-1 MSDKSL
+1 MRTRDY
-7 LPRRIAGRNV
+7 
-17 EKSPLGVHARI
+17 
-28 SPVTSVVPR
+28 
-37 SWCHASLEAA
+37 
-47 VNLDPLGSNARVVK
+47 ARV
-61 TCCTTATAVAAV
+61 
-73 AAYIIVDDR
+73 
-82 SFAPAQP
+82 SAPAQS
-89 MQPARGNPRVPSPEP
+89 MQPFARGNPRVPSPGP
-104 LRPFTPP
+104 LRPFTPQ
-111 DLSSIPHMDDTPLHN
+111 DLSSIPHMDGTPLHN
-126 GSGNNNLGGGN
+126 NNVSNNGNDNDVRNN
-137 TANRAND
+137 ASPASNRAND
-144 GGEEETTGPYI
+144 GAEQDGVAGPFI
-155 VGSPIDLGDID
+155 IGSPIDLGDID

-176 PITRSSRRRMR
+176 PVTRNSSRRRGR

-195 GSPDSD
+195 GSPESTSE
-201 VGPVRAENG
+201 VGSARAENG
-210 GSQGDDQPAAQQND
+210 GLQDDDQPPTQYND
-224 GEERII
+224 GEGRVI
-230 FVNAP
+230 FINAP

-252 FLTFIP
+252 FLSFIP

-293 LVPLIFILSLSA
+293 LVPLIFILSVSA

-323 MSEVE
+323 MREVE
-328 VLRDGRWQWIQWR
+328 VLRDGHWEWIHWH

-357 PADLILLSSSE
+357 PADLVLLSSSE
-368 PQGMSFI
+368 PQGMCFI

-383 TNLKIRQAHS
+383 TNLKIRQAHP
-393 DTANLLDTA
+393 DTASLLDTA
-402 ELTNFRA
+402 ELMNFRA

-446 AVLRNTRW
+446 AMLRNTRW

-464 DTKLMQNNTT
+464 DTKLMQNNNA

-480 SSLDRVINTQTLMLF
+480 STLDRLINTQILMLF

-504 STIFNVVWTNANKDG
+504 SAIFNVLWTNANRDG

-524 LKEEMSKNFIFN
+524 LQEKMTKNFAFN

-570 IEMYHPETDTP
+570 IEMYHAETDTP

-591 ELGIVKYIFTDK
+591 ELGMVNYVFTDK

-617 SVGGRLYD
+617 SVGGKLYD
-625 LPNPL
+625 LPNSSND
-630 NGTSDESTSDSS
+630 NGSTSD
-642 CELIKDIMEGRSVR
+642 CELIKDIVEGRSVR
-656 DLSNPIDKKK
+656 DFSNPIDKKK
-666 AEHAKILHEFMVMLS
+666 AEHTAVLHEFMVMLS

-687 PEKIDDSLF
+687 PEKIDNSII

-720 RTPNYVEIVALGETQ
+720 RTPSYVEIVALGEIL

-750 RMSVIV
+750 RMSVV
-756 KTPEGKIKIFCK
+756 VRTPEGKIKIFCK
-768 GADSVIYERLMS
+768 GADSVIYERLTPI
-780 ASLETSDLD
+780 SLETSDLD
-789 SEHVDDFRETT
+789 QEHVDDFREVT
-800 LEHLENFATDGL
+800 LEHLEMFATEGL
-812 RTLCFAVADIPENVY
+812 RTLCFAAAEIPENVY
-827 QWWRESYHK
+827 QRWCESYHK
-836 ASISLRNRESML
+836 ASISTINRENML
-848 EQSANF
+848 EQAANL
-854 IESKLTLLGATAIE
+854 IETKLTLLGATAIE
-868 DQLQDQVPETIQ
+868 DQLQDEVPETIQ
-880 AFIQADI
+880 ALLQADI
-887 YVWVLTGDK
+887 NVWVLTGDK

-910 THGMPLYIINE
+910 THGMPLYVINE
-921 TSLDKTREVII
+921 SSLDKTREVII

-959 ALSCDIRME
+959 ALSCDIRMD
-968 FLELCSACKVVICC
+968 FMELCSACKVVICC

-987 QKAEVVDLI
+987 QKAEVVGLI
-996 TSNKKAVTLAIGDGA
+996 TSNKKGVTLAIGDGA

-1119 DKVCSAETHLAHP
+1119 DKVCSAETRLAHP
-1132 GLYATKNNG
+1132 ALYATKNNG
-1141 GSSFNIKVFWV
+1141 DSFLSIRIFWI
-1152 WIINALIHS
+1152 WITNALFHS
-1161 SLLYWLP
+1161 ALLYWLP
-1168 LMALKQDVAWANG
+1168 LMALKQDVAWGNG

-1226 WFLFILIYSNFWPVL
+1226 WFLFIFIYSNFWPVL

-1266 IPIAVLL
+1266 IPTAVLL
-1273 LDVTVKAVKNTVWKS
+1273 LDVTINAVMNTVWKS
-1288 VTEAAR
+1288 VTETAR
-1294 ENEIRKSDP
+1294 ENEIRTSDP
-1303 GDIFN
+1303 GDVFN

-1315 LTETA
+1315 PVHAIADIA
-1320 RLLKNVKSVFTRR
+1320 RY
-1333 SNAASR
+1333 
-1339 VSVEVE
+1339 
-1345 LSQINELRPLLLRM
+1345 
-1359 LRDADGF
+1359 GF

>member
-1 MSDKSL
+1 
-7 LPRRIAGRNV
+7 
-17 EKSPLGVHARI
+17 
-28 SPVTSVVPR
+28 
-37 SWCHASLEAA
+37 
-47 VNLDPLGSNARVVK
+47 
-61 TCCTTATAVAAV
+61 
-73 AAYIIVDDR
+73 
-82 SFAPAQP
+82 

-1345 LSQINELRPLLLRM
+1345 LSRKLSLPQDTQHTAVEILVFTIPARDVPSPNNPESINSPSCYCTTLAKLYFLYTGVKL
-1359 LRDADGF
+1359 F
-1366 AFSQEEGGSVTQTD
+1366 
-1380 VIRAYDTNLPKPGG
+1380 
-1394 M
+1394 

>member
-1 MSDKSL
+1 
-7 LPRRIAGRNV
+7 
-17 EKSPLGVHARI
+17 
-28 SPVTSVVPR
+28 
-37 SWCHASLEAA
+37 
-47 VNLDPLGSNARVVK
+47 
-61 TCCTTATAVAAV
+61 
-73 AAYIIVDDR
+73 
-82 SFAPAQP
+82 
-89 MQPARGNPRVPSPEP
+89 MQPTTRGSPQVPIPGS

-111 DLSSIPHMDDTPLHN
+111 DLSSIPHMDGTPPQS
-126 GSGNNNLGGGN
+126 SGGRNSSSSVSG
-137 TANRAND
+137 RAND
-144 GGEEETTGPYI
+144 GVPEQSGPYI
-155 VGSPIDLGDID
+155 IGSPIDLGNID
-166 NVDNIGLRLD
+166 NVDNIGLRID
-176 PITRSSRRRMR
+176 PLPSGRRRGR
-187 EHIELQET
+187 EHIELQEAGVHET
-195 GSPDSD
+195 TSE
-201 VGPVRAENG
+201 VGPIRAENG
-210 GSQGDDQPAAQQND
+210 ASQGDDQRSSHQHD
-224 GEERII
+224 SSEERVVFI
-230 FVNAP
+230 NAP
-235 HQPAKYKNNHIT
+235 HQPAKYKNNRIT

-252 FLTFIP
+252 LLSFIP
-258 LFLFEQFRRYSNCFF
+258 MFLFEQFRRYSNCFF

-284 VSPTGRWTT
+284 VSPTGRYTT
-293 LVPLIFILSLSA
+293 LVPLIFILSVSA
-305 LKEIVEDV
+305 LKEIVEDI

-323 MSEVE
+323 MREVE
-328 VLRDGRWQWIQWR
+328 VLRDGHWQWIQWR
-341 AVAVGDVVKV
+341 NIAVGDVVKV
-351 HNNTFF
+351 HNNNFF

-383 TNLKIRQAHS
+383 TNLKIRQAHP
-393 DTANLLDTA
+393 DTASLLDAA
-402 ELTNFRA
+402 ELMNFRA

-423 HGVLRETNKQSVA
+423 NGVLRETNKQSVA
-436 LGPDQLLLRG
+436 LGPDQVLLRG
-446 AVLRNTRW
+446 AMLRNTRW

-480 SSLDRVINTQTLMLF
+480 STLDRLTNTQILMLF
-495 FILLLLCIL
+495 FILLLLCLL
-504 STIFNVVWTNANKDG
+504 SAIFNVLWTKANSYG

-524 LKEEMSKNFIFN
+524 LQEMTKNFAFN
-536 LLTFIIL
+536 LLTFMIL

-570 IEMYHPETDTP
+570 IEMYHAETDTP

-591 ELGIVKYIFTDK
+591 ELGIVNYVFTDK

-617 SVGGRLYD
+617 SIGGKLYD
-625 LPNPL
+625 LPNP
-630 NGTSDESTSDSS
+630 NINGNEVGTSVNS
-642 CELIKDIMEGRSVR
+642 ELVRDVVEGRSVQDSPR
-656 DLSNPIDKKK
+656 PVDKK
-666 AEHAKILHEFMVMLS
+666 AANHAKVVHEFMIMLS

-687 PEKIDDSLF
+687 PEKVDETII

-720 RTPNYVEIVALGETQ
+720 RTPSCVEIVALGERL

-750 RMSVIV
+750 RMSVII
-756 KTPEGKIKIFCK
+756 KTPEGKIKLLCK
-768 GADSVIYERLMS
+768 GADSVIYERLCPV
-780 ASLETSDLD
+780 SLDNNDLEQ
-789 SEHVDDFRETT
+789 SSSDDFRNVT
-800 LEHLENFATDGL
+800 LEHLEAFASEGL
-812 RTLCFAVADIPENVY
+812 RTLCFAVADIPDNFY
-827 QWWRESYHK
+827 QWWRETYHN
-836 ASISLRNRESML
+836 ATISIGNRESMI
-848 EQSANF
+848 ENAANL
-854 IESKLTLLGATAIE
+854 IETKLRLLGATAIE

-880 AFIQADI
+880 ALLQADI
-887 YVWVLTGDK
+887 NVWVLTGDK

-904 YSCKLI
+904 YSCRLI

-921 TSLDKTREVII
+921 SSLDKTREVII

-953 GSTLDY
+953 GNTLDF
-959 ALSCDIRME
+959 ALSCDIRMD
-968 FLELCSACKVVICC
+968 FLDLCSSCKVVICC
-982 RVSPI
+982 RVSPM

-1119 DKVCSAETHLAHP
+1119 DKVCSAETHLSHP
-1132 GLYATKNNG
+1132 GLYATKNTG
-1141 GSSFNIKVFWV
+1141 ESSFNIKVFWI
-1152 WIINALIHS
+1152 WIANALIHS
-1161 SLLYWLP
+1161 SLLYWLS
-1168 LMALKQDVAWANG
+1168 LMVLKEGVVWANG
-1181 RDGGYLLLG
+1181 RDGGYIILG

-1198 VTVCAKAGLI
+1198 VTVCGKAGLI

-1215 THLATWGSIIL
+1215 THLATWGSIML
-1226 WFLFILIYSNFWPVL
+1226 WFLFILIYSNFWPAL
-1241 NVGAVMLGNDKML
+1241 NVGAVMLGNDRML

-1260 WLGLIL
+1260 WLGLVL
-1266 IPIAVLL
+1266 IPSAVLL
-1273 LDVTVKAVKNTVWKS
+1273 VDVTIKAVKNTVWKS
-1288 VTEAAR
+1288 VTAAAR

-1308 NQDYRSS
+1308 SHDYRSS

-1339 VSVEVE
+1339 VNTEVE
-1345 LSQINELRPLLLRM
+1345 LSH
-1359 LRDADGF
+1359 GF

>member
-1 MSDKSL
+1 MG
-7 LPRRIAGRNV
+7 GRM
-17 EKSPLGVHARI
+17 PLKN
-28 SPVTSVVPR
+28 TSRTNRLFV
-37 SWCHASLEAA
+37 
-47 VNLDPLGSNARVVK
+47 
-61 TCCTTATAVAAV
+61 
-73 AAYIIVDDR
+73 
-82 SFAPAQP
+82 APARS
-89 MQPARGNPRVPSPEP
+89 MQLPGRGNPRVPSPGP
-104 LRPFTPP
+104 LRPYTPP
-111 DLSSIPHMDDTPLHN
+111 DLSSIPHMDGTSPHN
-126 GSGNNNLGGGN
+126 SSNLIRNNPSLSSPTTSNN
-137 TANRAND
+137 TRITDEAPKDNQPNQS
-144 GGEEETTGPYI
+144 TGPYI
-155 VGSPIDLGDID
+155 IGSPIDLGNID

-176 PITRSSRRRMR
+176 PLLRHSGRGKTR

-195 GSPDSD
+195 PGSEFNSE
-201 VGPVRAENG
+201 VGPIRAENG
-210 GSQGDDQPAAQQND
+210 ESQGEDPSSHQYDDGD
-224 GEERII
+224 ERVV

-235 HQPAKYKNNHIT
+235 HQPVKYKNNHIT

-252 FLTFIP
+252 ILSFIP
-258 LFLFEQFRRYSNCFF
+258 MFLFEQFRRYSNCFF
-273 LFIALMQQIPD
+273 LFIAIMQQIPD
-284 VSPTGRWTT
+284 VSPTGRYTT
-293 LVPLIFILSLSA
+293 LVPLIFILSVSA
-305 LKEIVEDV
+305 LKEIVEDI

-323 MSEVE
+323 MREVE

-341 AVAVGDVVKV
+341 NIAVGDVVKV
-351 HNNTFF
+351 HNNNFF

-383 TNLKIRQAHS
+383 TNLKIRQAHT
-393 DTANLLDTA
+393 DTAILLDTV
-402 ELTNFRA
+402 ELMNFRA
-409 NIQCEPPNRHLYEF
+409 NVQCEPPNRHLYEF

-446 AVLRNTRW
+446 AMLRNTRW
-454 VFGVVIYTGH
+454 IFGVVIYTGH

-480 SSLDRVINTQTLMLF
+480 STLDRLTNTQILMLF
-495 FILLLLCIL
+495 FMLLLLCLL
-504 STIFNVVWTNANKDG
+504 SAIFNVIWTNANSTG

-524 LKEEMSKNFIFN
+524 LNEEMTKNFIFN

-570 IEMYHPETDTP
+570 IEMYHAESDTP

-591 ELGIVKYIFTDK
+591 ELGMVNYVFTDK
-603 TGTLTKNVMEFKRC
+603 TGTLTRNVMEFKRC
-617 SVGGRLYD
+617 SVGGKLYD
-625 LPNPL
+625 LPNPS
-630 NGTSDESTSDSS
+630 NGNIDSPGGS
-642 CELIKDIMEGRSVR
+642 NSELVKDILEGRATKGSSR
-656 DLSNPIDKKK
+656 PTDRKKYN
-666 AEHAKILHEFMVMLS
+666 HASILHDFMIMLS

-687 PEKIDDSLF
+687 PEKIDDNII

-705 ALVDGARKFNYVFDT
+705 ALVDGARKYNYVFDT
-720 RTPNYVEIVALGETQ
+720 RTPAYVEIIALGERL

-756 KTPEGKIKIFCK
+756 KTPTGEIKLLCK
-768 GADSVIYERLMS
+768 GADSVIYERLNPKS
-780 ASLETSDLD
+780 PDDTE
-789 SEHVDDFRETT
+789 SEDDFREAT
-800 LEHLENFATDGL
+800 LEHLETFATDGL
-812 RTLCFAVADIPENVY
+812 RTLCFASTEVPENLY
-827 QWWRESYHK
+827 QRWRDTYHN
-836 ASISLRNRESML
+836 ASISMTNRESKL
-848 EQSANF
+848 DHAADL
-854 IESKLTLLGATAIE
+854 IENNLTLLGATAIE
-868 DQLQDQVPETIQ
+868 DQLQDEVPETIQ
-880 AFIQADI
+880 ALLRADI
-887 YVWVLTGDK
+887 NVWVLTGDK

-904 YSCKLI
+904 YSCRLI

-921 TSLDKTREVII
+921 SSLDKTREVIT
-932 QRCLDFGID
+932 QRCQDFGID
-941 LKCQNDVALIID
+941 LKRQNEVALIID
-953 GSTLDY
+953 GNTLDF
-959 ALSCDIRME
+959 ALSCDIRMD
-968 FLELCSACKVVICC
+968 FLDLCSACKVVICC
-982 RVSPI
+982 RVSPM

-1132 GLYATKNNG
+1132 GLYATKNTG
-1141 GSSFNIKVFWV
+1141 ESSFNIKVFWV

-1168 LMALKQDVAWANG
+1168 LMALKQDVVWSHG
-1181 RDGGYLLLG
+1181 KDGGYLLLG

-1198 VTVCAKAGLI
+1198 VTVCGKAGLI

-1215 THLATWGSIIL
+1215 THAATWGSIIL

-1241 NVGAVMLGNDKML
+1241 NVGAVMLGNDRML
-1254 FSSPVF
+1254 FTSPVF

-1266 IPIAVLL
+1266 IPSAVLL

-1288 VTEAAR
+1288 VTAAAR

-1308 NQDYRSS
+1308 GQDYRSS

-1333 SNAASR
+1333 SNATSR
-1339 VSVEVE
+1339 ANVEVE
-1345 LSQINELRPLLLRM
+1345 LSQINSLRNMLLRM
-1359 LRDADGF
+1359 LRDAQMD
-1366 AFSQEEGGSVTQTD
+1366 SHSLKRKEDQ
-1380 VIRAYDTNLPKPGG
+1380 
-1394 M
+1394 

>member
-1 MSDKSL
+1 
-7 LPRRIAGRNV
+7 
-17 EKSPLGVHARI
+17 
-28 SPVTSVVPR
+28 
-37 SWCHASLEAA
+37 
-47 VNLDPLGSNARVVK
+47 
-61 TCCTTATAVAAV
+61 
-73 AAYIIVDDR
+73 
-82 SFAPAQP
+82 
-89 MQPARGNPRVPSPEP
+89 MQPARRNPRVPSPGP

-111 DLSSIPHMDDTPLHN
+111 DLSSIPHMDDTSLHN
-126 GSGNNNLGGGN
+126 GNDNYSN
-137 TANRAND
+137 ASPAASRAND
-144 GGEEETTGPYI
+144 GLQQEQTGPFI

-176 PITRSSRRRMR
+176 PITRSSSRRRTR

-201 VGPVRAENG
+201 VDPVRAENG

-252 FLTFIP
+252 FLSFVP

-293 LVPLIFILSLSA
+293 LVPLIFILSVSA

-323 MSEVE
+323 MREVE
-328 VLRDGRWQWIQWR
+328 VLRDGRWQWVQWR

-393 DTANLLDTA
+393 DTASLLDAA
-402 ELTNFRA
+402 ELMNFRA

-464 DTKLMQNNTT
+464 DTKLMQNNTA

-480 SSLDRVINTQTLMLF
+480 STLDRLINTQTLMLF

-504 STIFNVVWTNANKDG
+504 SAIFNVVWTNANKEG

-524 LKEEMSKNFIFN
+524 LQEEMTKNFAFN

-570 IEMYHPETDTP
+570 IEMYHAETDTP

-617 SVGGRLYD
+617 SVGGRIYD

-630 NGTSDESTSDSS
+630 DDQQESTSDSS
-642 CELIKDIMEGRSVR
+642 CELIRDIKEGKAVLDFSNSV
-656 DLSNPIDKKK
+656 DKKK
-666 AEHAKILHEFMVMLS
+666 AEHAVILHEFMVMLS

-687 PEKIDDSLF
+687 PEKIDDCLL

-720 RTPNYVEIVALGETQ
+720 RTPSYVEIVALGETL

-756 KTPEGKIKIFCK
+756 KTPDGKIKIFCK
-768 GADSVIYERLMS
+768 GADSVIYERLIT

-789 SEHVDDFRETT
+789 SEHTDDFRETT
-800 LEHLENFATDGL
+800 LEHLETFATDGL
-812 RTLCFAVADIPENVY
+812 RTLCFATAEIPENVY

-836 ASISLRNRESML
+836 ASISIRNRETLL
-848 EQSANF
+848 EQAANF

-887 YVWVLTGDK
+887 HVWVLTGDK

-904 YSCKLI
+904 YSCKLL
-910 THGMPLYIINE
+910 THGMPLCIINE
-921 TSLDKTREVII
+921 SSLDKTREII
-932 QRCLDFGID
+932 MQRCHDFGID

-1141 GSSFNIKVFWV
+1141 ASFFNIKVFWV
-1152 WIINALIHS
+1152 WIVNALIHS

-1241 NVGAVMLGNDKML
+1241 NVGAVMLGNDRML

-1260 WLGLIL
+1260 WLGLVL
-1266 IPIAVLL
+1266 IPTAVLL
-1273 LDVTVKAVKNTVWKS
+1273 LDVTVKAVKNTIWKS

-1303 GDIFN
+1303 GDIFS

-1345 LSQINELRPLLLRM
+1345 LSH
-1359 LRDADGF
+1359 GF

>member
-1 MSDKSL
+1 MRTRDY
-7 LPRRIAGRNV
+7 
-17 EKSPLGVHARI
+17 AR
-28 SPVTSVVPR
+28 
-37 SWCHASLEAA
+37 
-47 VNLDPLGSNARVVK
+47 
-61 TCCTTATAVAAV
+61 
-73 AAYIIVDDR
+73 
-82 SFAPAQP
+82 APAQSMP
-89 MQPARGNPRVPSPEP
+89 TARGNPRVPSPGP

-111 DLSSIPHMDDTPLHN
+111 DLSSIPHMDGTPLHN
-126 GSGNNNLGGGN
+126 TTDNNNGN
-137 TANRAND
+137 EDDVRNASPASNRAND
-144 GGEEETTGPYI
+144 DAQQDPSGPFI

-176 PITRSSRRRMR
+176 PVTRSSSRRRTR

-195 GSPDSD
+195 GSPESE
-201 VGPVRAENG
+201 VGPARAES
-210 GSQGDDQPAAQQND
+210 GSQGDDQPPTQHNA
-224 GEERII
+224 GEERVI

-252 FLTFIP
+252 FVSFVP

-293 LVPLIFILSLSA
+293 LVPLIFILSVSA

-323 MSEVE
+323 MREVE
-328 VLRDGRWQWIQWR
+328 VLRDRRWQWIQWR

-357 PADLILLSSSE
+357 PADLVLLSSSE
-368 PQGMSFI
+368 PQSMSFI

-383 TNLKIRQAHS
+383 TNLKIRQAHP
-393 DTANLLDTA
+393 DTASLLDTA
-402 ELTNFRA
+402 ELMNFRS

-446 AVLRNTRW
+446 AMLRNTQW

-464 DTKLMQNNTT
+464 DTKLMQNNTA

-480 SSLDRVINTQTLMLF
+480 STLDRLINTQILMLF

-504 STIFNVVWTNANKDG
+504 SAIFNVIWTNANKDD

-524 LKEEMSKNFIFN
+524 LQEEMTKNFAFN

-570 IEMYHPETDTP
+570 IEMYHADTDTP

-591 ELGIVKYIFTDK
+591 ELGMVNYIFTDK

-617 SVGGRLYD
+617 SVGGKLYE

-630 NGTSDESTSDSS
+630 NGNGMNGNETNDNGTNDNGSTSDST
-642 CELIKDIMEGRSVR
+642 CELIKDIVDGRSVR
-656 DLSNPIDKKK
+656 DSSNPIDKKK
-666 AEHAKILHEFMVMLS
+666 AEHAAVLHEFMVMLS

-687 PEKIDDSLF
+687 PEKIDNSII

-705 ALVDGARKFNYVFDT
+705 ALVDGARNFNYVFDT
-720 RTPNYVEIVALGETQ
+720 RTPNFVEVVALGETL

-750 RMSVIV
+750 RMSVVV

-768 GADSVIYERLMS
+768 GADSVIYERLKNT
-780 ASLETSDLD
+780 EISDLD
-789 SEHVDDFRETT
+789 QEHVDDFRDIT
-800 LEHLENFATDGL
+800 LDQLKMFASEGL
-812 RTLCFAVADIPENVY
+812 RTLCFASAEIPENVY

-836 ASISLRNRESML
+836 AAISIINRESML
-848 EQSANF
+848 EEAANL
-854 IESKLTLLGATAIE
+854 IETKLILLGATAIE

-880 AFIQADI
+880 ALLQADI
-887 YVWVLTGDK
+887 NVWVLTGDK

-910 THGMPLYIINE
+910 TNEMPLYVINE
-921 TSLDKTREVII
+921 SSLDKTREVII
-932 QRCLDFGID
+932 QRCLEFGID

-959 ALSCDIRME
+959 ALSCDIRMD

-1106 VFTAAPPLAMGLF
+1106 LFTAAPPLAMGLF
-1119 DKVCSAETHLAHP
+1119 DKVCSAETRLAHP

-1141 GSSFNIKVFWV
+1141 DSFFNIKIFWI
-1152 WIINALIHS
+1152 WIINALFHS
-1161 SLLYWLP
+1161 ALLYWLP
-1168 LMALKQDVAWANG
+1168 LMALEQDVAWGNG

-1226 WFLFILIYSNFWPVL
+1226 WFLFIFIYSNFWPVL

-1254 FSSPVF
+1254 FTSPVF

-1266 IPIAVLL
+1266 IPTAVLL
-1273 LDVTVKAVKNTVWKS
+1273 LDVTVNAVMNTVWKS

-1303 GDIFN
+1303 GAVFN

-1315 LTETA
+1315 RSRPTTRWLNRYWTLIRSRRRNRLRVFSFVA
-1320 RLLKNVKSVFTRR
+1320 RGSWFTHR
-1333 SNAASR
+1333 SQHAS
-1339 VSVEVE
+1339 SSILHISE
-1345 LSQINELRPLLLRM
+1345 
-1359 LRDADGF
+1359 
-1366 AFSQEEGGSVTQTD
+1366 
-1380 VIRAYDTNLPKPGG
+1380 
-1394 M
+1394 